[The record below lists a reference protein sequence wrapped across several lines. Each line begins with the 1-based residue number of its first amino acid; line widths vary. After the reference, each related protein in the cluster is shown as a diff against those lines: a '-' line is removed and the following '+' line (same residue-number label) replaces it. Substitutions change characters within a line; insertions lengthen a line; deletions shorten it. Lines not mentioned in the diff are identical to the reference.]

1 LEIGAMMDVFLDP
14 KHVYIFAEDGTSVAP
29 ASYATA
35 A

>member
-1 LEIGAMMDVFLDP
+1 MDVFLDP

>member
-1 LEIGAMMDVFLDP
+1 MMDVFLDP